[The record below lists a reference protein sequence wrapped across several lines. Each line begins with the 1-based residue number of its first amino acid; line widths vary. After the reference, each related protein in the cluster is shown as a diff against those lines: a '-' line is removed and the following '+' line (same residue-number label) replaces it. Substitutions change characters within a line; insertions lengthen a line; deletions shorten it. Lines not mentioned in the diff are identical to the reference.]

1 MMEYKTPSIP
11 ITECFKKLLFVGEYE
26 ELLDKLVCYG
36 YGIDKEARV
45 MHITLTLSSVHRA
58 SVFLSLQKEIGEL
71 YDLNECIVLPR
82 YAKELFTTDCLYD
95 ILDLCEKHIPAAHAI
110 FDDAQTEWDDSTLSL
125 HLAPGKVS
133 MPQVLGCD
141 RILSNMIATVFSME
155 HVAVELNGD
164 DASLDDYNRRA
175 EEAVVITEKERERYD
190 TADSGLNL
198 DVTENDYDVDNNLL
212 RCGHLTFDI
221 TAPELLFGRA
231 VPREIVSGLTP
242 IGKLDRTGT
251 RPMMFCGRMFYLSEY
266 RLSKTGSRGILSM
279 YVTDEEHS
287 ITVKI
292 VAPPEKVEP
301 LADLKTGTPLL
312 IVGKIAPDD
321 FDQGEPSCKAS
332 LICRIKEIFPTDEFE
347 GEKRIELHL
356 HTNLSAM
363 DAIATPKAVIETA
376 ARMGHRAVAITDHGN
391 VHAFPMVMNACDAL
405 KKSGKLPEG
414 FKVLYGMEGYFVDD
428 TARALYGDTE
438 ANFESDEFVVFDL
451 ETTGLSAASCG
462 ITEIGAVRIQGGKVT
477 DSFSTYV
484 DCKMPIPA
492 DITRLTGITD
502 EMVKGAPSEA
512 DAVRDFLS
520 FAKDSILIAHN
531 ASFDV
536 GFISRVARQN
546 DLVFKNTYLDTV
558 ALSRYLNT
566 DLKRHTLDTI
576 ANYYKLGEF
585 NHHRA
590 VDDTRMLAAIFFKM
604 TEKMRSEGI
613 NSTKDLSTQ
622 MANGCDPRL
631 LPENHITIIAKNET
645 GLKNLYKLVS
655 SSYLQY
661 FRRHPRIPKTLLKE
675 HREGLLIGSACES
688 GEFYRA
694 IVDGKSYGDLLKIA
708 DFYDYFEIQPLS
720 NNAFMIERGKARD
733 MDTIRNYNKTVLSI
747 AKKQNKPCCA
757 TGDVHFLRPQ
767 DAIYRQILQS
777 GMGYSDAD
785 NATPLYYRTTREML
799 DEFDY
804 LTEEE
809 AREVVI
815 TAPGKIADM
824 VEEIRPIPSGKYP
837 PHIPGAVEELENA
850 CYDRAHEMF
859 GETLPQIV
867 EDRLKRELAP
877 IQKHGFSILYV
888 ISKRLVAK
896 SEELGYHVGSRGSV
910 GSSLVATLSGISEV
924 NPLPP
929 YYLCENCH
937 HSEFITDG
945 SYGSGFDMPPKDC
958 PHCGKHMTQDGHNIP
973 FETFLGFDGD
983 KEPDI
988 DLNFSGYVQGSIHK
1002 YTEEL
1007 FGEEN
1012 AFRAGTIS
1020 GLADRTAYGYAKK
1033 YLEEHGRHL
1042 TKAATQY
1049 LTNGCIGVR
1058 KTTGQHPGGIIV
1070 IPRDKEIYDFTPVQH
1085 PADKSDSEI
1094 ITTHFPYEYLH
1105 ETIYKLDIL
1114 GHDVPTKYK
1123 MIEEFSKMS
1132 VLEVPIPDEKVL
1144 GLLLSPEPLGITAE
1158 DLGFATGTLAL
1169 PELGTN
1175 FVCGLLKKTS
1185 PRCFSD
1191 LIQISGLSHGTGV
1204 WLGNAEELI
1213 AKGIC
1218 TISEVIGTRDNI
1230 MVYLMQKG
1238 LDKKLSFD
1246 IMECVRKKN
1255 KSLSPAQ
1262 EAEMRA
1268 HGVPEWYIESC
1279 KKITYLFPTA
1289 HAAAYI
1295 ISALR
1300 LGWFKVHRPLAFYC
1314 SYFSAAPDGFDAEFA
1329 FCTPAQLRERIKALS
1344 GLGVKATA
1352 KEQDT
1357 LNALQILL
1365 EMKLRNIEILP
1376 VDLKHSS
1383 AKKFLPENG
1392 KMRLP
1397 LISLNG
1403 VGESAALSIEEAMA
1417 SGTVFSQ
1424 LDLMAHA
1431 KISKT
1436 VLAKLEETGA
1446 LAGMPETN
1454 QLTLF

>member
-1 MMEYKTPSIP
+1 MDYKEPLIP
-11 ITECFKKLLFVGEYE
+11 FTDCFKKLTISGEQQE
-26 ELLDKLVCYG
+26 FICTGEVE
-36 YGIDKEARV
+36 YGIDKVSRE
-45 MHITLTLSSVHRA
+45 MEITLHLSRLHRA
-58 SVFLSLQKEIGEL
+58 SGFLAMQKEIGEL
-71 YDLNECIVLPR
+71 YSLSRCSVRPKYDLS
-82 YAKELFTTDCLYD
+82 LFEEDYFTD
-95 ILDLCEKHIPAAHAI
+95 ILEFANELIPGATA
-110 FDDAQTEWDDSTLSL
+110 FFSDANVSFSAPTLSVR
-125 HLAPGKVS
+125 LAPGKIT
-133 MPQVLGCD
+133 MPQALGCD
-141 RILSNMIATVFSME
+141 IVLSRMLSEMFSE
-155 HVAVELNGD
+155 DRFTVELSGD
-164 DASLDDYNRRA
+164 AGNLEDYNRRA
-175 EEAVVITEKERERYD
+175 EEAHVVTEVYRETYEN
-190 TADSGLNL
+190 ADSGLNP
-198 DVTENDYDVDNNLL
+198 NAGGISYDADRNLL
-212 RCGHLTFDI
+212 LCGHLTLDI
-221 TAPELLFGRA
+221 TNPELLYGRA
-231 VPREIVSGLTP
+231 VPREIVSELTP
-242 IGKLDRTGT
+242 IGKLDRAEK
-251 RPMMFCGRMFYLSEY
+251 PMLFCGRLFYMSEY
-266 RLSKTGSRGILSM
+266 RESRSGKRGILSL
-279 YVTDEEHS
+279 YVTDEENS
-287 ITVKI
+287 VTVKI
-292 VAPPEKVEP
+292 VGVPEKVAP
-301 LADLKTGTPLL
+301 LAELKNGTPLL
-312 IVGKIAPDD
+312 IAGKVSPDE
-321 FDQGEPSCKAS
+321 FDQNEPSCKADV
-332 LICRIKEIFPTDEFE
+332 ICRVKEVFSTDDYE
-347 GEKRIELHL
+347 GEKRVELHL

-391 VHAFPMVMNACDAL
+391 VHAFPMVMNAYDAL

-428 TARALYGDTE
+428 TARALYGE
-438 ANFESDEFVVFDL
+438 QKAHFEQDNFVVFDL

-477 DSFSTYV
+477 DRFSTYV
-484 DCKMPIPA
+484 NPGMKVPA
-492 DITRLTGITD
+492 EITKLTGITD
-502 EMVKGAPSEA
+502 EMVQDAPSEQ
-512 DAVRDFLS
+512 DAVRDFLD
-520 FAKDSILIAHN
+520 FCADSILIAHN
-531 ASFDV
+531 APFDTS
-536 GFISRVARQN
+536 FISRVSRQHS
-546 DLVFKNTYLDTV
+546 LTFSNTYLDTV

-566 DLKRHTLDTI
+566 DLKRHTLDSL
-576 ANYYKLGEF
+576 AAYYKLGEF

-590 VDDTRMLAAIFFKM
+590 VDDTEMLAAIFFKM
-604 TEKMRSEGI
+604 CEKMRAEGI
-613 NSTKDLSTQ
+613 HTTEELSIQ
-622 MANGCDPRL
+622 MSSGCDPRM
-631 LPENHITIIAKNET
+631 LPENHITLIAKNET

-655 SSYLQY
+655 TSYLQY
-661 FRRHPRIPKTLLKE
+661 FRRHPRIPKSVLKE

-688 GEFYRA
+688 GEFYKA
-694 IVDGKSYGDLLKIA
+694 IVAGKSFGDLLKIA
-708 DFYDYFEIQPLS
+708 DFYDYFEIQPLA
-720 NNAFMIERGKARD
+720 NNAFMVEKGMAKD
-733 MDTIRNYNKTVLSI
+733 MDTIREYNRTVLSI

-767 DAIYRQILQS
+767 DAIYRQILLS
-777 GMGYSDAD
+777 GMGFSDAD
-785 NATPLYYRTTREML
+785 SPTPLYYRTTQEML
-799 DEFDY
+799 DEFSY
-804 LTEEE
+804 LSPEE
-809 AREVVI
+809 AYEAVVA
-815 TAPGKIADM
+815 APLRIADM

-850 CYDRAHEMF
+850 CYKRAHEMF
-859 GETLPQIV
+859 GEELPQIV
-867 EDRLKRELAP
+867 ADRLKRELAP

-888 ISKRLVAK
+888 ISKRLVEK
-896 SEELGYHVGSRGSV
+896 SEELGFHVGSRGSV

-929 YYLCENCH
+929 YYLCEHCH

-945 SYGSGFDMPPKDC
+945 TYGSGFDMPPKDC
-958 PHCGKHMTQDGHNIP
+958 PHCAHRMTQDGHNIP

-1007 FGEEN
+1007 FGEQN

-1033 YLEEHGRHL
+1033 YVEEHGRHL
-1042 TKAATQY
+1042 TKAAIQY
-1049 LTNGCIGVR
+1049 LTCGCIGVR
-1058 KTTGQHPGGIIV
+1058 RTTGQHPGGIIV

-1085 PADKSDSEI
+1085 PADKSDSDI

-1123 MIEEFSKMS
+1123 MIEEYSGMS
-1132 VLEVPIPDEKVL
+1132 VLDVPIPDEKVL
-1144 GLLLSPEPLGITAE
+1144 GLLLSPEPLGITADE
-1158 DLGFATGTLAL
+1158 LGFATGTLAL

-1175 FVCGLLKKTS
+1175 FVCGLLQKTK

-1213 AKGIC
+1213 AAGTC

-1255 KSLSPAQ
+1255 KSLSESQ
-1262 EAEMRA
+1262 EAEMRKV
-1268 HGVPEWYIESC
+1268 GVPEWYIESC

-1300 LGWFKVHRPLAFYC
+1300 LGWFKVHRPLEFYAA
-1314 SYFSAAPDGFDAEFA
+1314 YFSAAPDGFDAEFA
-1329 FCTPAQLRERIKALS
+1329 FLPLPELKERIRALGS
-1344 GLGVKATA
+1344 IGVKATA

-1357 LNALQILL
+1357 MNAMQILL
-1365 EMKLRNIEILP
+1365 EMRLRGIEPLP
-1376 VDLKHSS
+1376 VDLRHSD

-1397 LISLNG
+1397 LISING
-1403 VGESAALSIEEAMA
+1403 VGESAAESIADAMA
-1417 SGTVFSQ
+1417 SGLVFSQ
-1424 LDLMAHA
+1424 LDLISSA
-1431 KISKT
+1431 KVSKT
-1436 VLAKLEETGA
+1436 VLAKLDEMGA